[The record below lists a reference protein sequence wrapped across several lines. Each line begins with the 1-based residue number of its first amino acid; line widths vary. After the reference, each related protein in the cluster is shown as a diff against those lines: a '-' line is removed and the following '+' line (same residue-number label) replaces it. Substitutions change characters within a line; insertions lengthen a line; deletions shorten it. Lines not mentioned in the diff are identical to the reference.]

1 MGLAGRRHRVGLR
14 PGRGSPAGP
23 ARRPRLGGRPLA
35 PAERARLPAP
45 PPHLLL
51 VDGWGGPAQRRVAEL
66 ARAAGVPVL
75 LDAGSLRDEVLEL
88 VPLAEVVI
96 ASAPFAD
103 ALSGSGRH
111 DAAFA
116 TMRAMGPRLVAITRG
131 EKGCVAVA
139 GRSGDPF
146 HIAAF
151 RVEVV
156 DTTGAGDA
164 FHAGAAWALLR
175 GKAWGP
181 ALAIAAAV
189 AACKCRHEGAREGL
203 PRAGDVERFLD
214 TPGVPG

>member
-1 MGLAGRRHRVGLR
+1 
-14 PGRGSPAGP
+14 
-23 ARRPRLGGRPLA
+23 
-35 PAERARLPAP
+35 
-45 PPHLLL
+45 
-51 VDGWGGPAQRRVAEL
+51 
-66 ARAAGVPVL
+66 
-75 LDAGSLRDEVLEL
+75 LDAGSLRDEVLKL

-111 DAAFA
+111 DAALA
-116 TMRAMGPRLVAITRG
+116 TIRAMGPRLVAITRG

-139 GRSGDPF
+139 GRSGAPF
-146 HIAAF
+146 EVPAF
-151 RVEVV
+151 PVEVV

-175 GKAWGP
+175 GKTWEP
-181 ALAIAAAV
+181 ALRFAAAV

-203 PRAGDVERFLD
+203 PRADEVGRFLD